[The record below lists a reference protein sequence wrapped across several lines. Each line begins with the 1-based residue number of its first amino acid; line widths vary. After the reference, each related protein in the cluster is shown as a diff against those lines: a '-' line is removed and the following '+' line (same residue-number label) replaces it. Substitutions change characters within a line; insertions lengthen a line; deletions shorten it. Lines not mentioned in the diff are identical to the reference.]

1 MYLIL
6 WLLLKHTS
14 QAPAGVALGDHQ
26 GGHVPDPLAIIEGH
40 QPGPAGVALG
50 DPQGAMYLI
59 LWLLLK
65 HTS

>member
-1 MYLIL
+1 MNLIL
-6 WLLLKHTS
+6 WLLLKRTS
-14 QAPAGVALGDHQ
+14 RAQTGWNEGPP
-26 GGHVPDPLAIIEGH
+26 GGHVRDPLAFIEVH